1 MQRYNKYC
9 RKVRET
15 CFSIP
20 ERISD
25 KKINVDFSSP
35 DISSNGGLV
44 LLGPLKNT
52 LPFQIGSVISDY
64 RKQEFVEH
72 SYPEMVCQRVSQ
84 ILCGYEDANDC
95 NCLRDDSPIK
105 MAVGVSLPTG
115 LCALN
120 PP

>member
-64 RKQEFVEH
+64 RKQEFVEY